1 MGGEFGQFIEWN
13 WRQGLDW
20 LLLDYPRHEQLRQ
33 YYRALNRIYTATP
46 AMYGRDHGWD
56 GFKWLNVDDRERSS
70 VAFMR
75 MEPDAEKGAYLVC
88 ACNFTPV
95 RYDDFQIGLPM
106 AGTLKEILNSDDE
119 RFGGSGVKNP
129 GAVRTR
135 RKPFLDMQ
143 HSARIVLP
151 PMSCVYYEF
160 KPRKK

>member
-1 MGGEFGQFIEWN
+1 M
-13 WRQGLDW
+13 
-20 LLLDYPRHEQLRQ
+20 
-33 YYRALNRIYTATP
+33 
-46 AMYGRDHGWD
+46 
-56 GFKWLNVDDRERSS
+56 
-70 VAFMR
+70 
-75 MEPDAEKGAYLVC
+75 
-88 ACNFTPV
+88 

>member
-1 MGGEFGQFIEWN
+1 MISAPGY
-13 WRQGLDW
+13 
-20 LLLDYPRHEQLRQ
+20 LLLSKR
-33 YYRALNRIYTATP
+33 NTAS
-46 AMYGRDHGWD
+46 GR
-56 GFKWLNVDDRERSS
+56 
-70 VAFMR
+70 
-75 MEPDAEKGAYLVC
+75 
-88 ACNFTPV
+88 FTPV